1 MTVDIATALIRTPKE
16 LVQAGEALANSWFRG
31 QGSYEWGLEST
42 IERDARNFGVPRSAL
57 LGREG
62 VMLNLFKQSAHLYT
76 SSLNQPTSEFEWQAL
91 IRHYGGPSRLLD
103 ITSSYLVAAYF
114 ALNDSQPN
122 RDAALWAFTG
132 IESTNDANEVVDAKF
147 SGNSGTGITIARP
160 DLLNERIHAQSGS
173 FFIPHSVEQAL
184 ESQVGKEFG
193 VEIAR
198 VKRYRSVKW
207 VKTEIHHR
215 IWKFKIPR
223 RSHSELFRFLSRCN
237 IRAYSLVPGV
247 DGLALSLREMMRVYD

>member
-1 MTVDIATALIRTPKE
+1 MAIEIATARIRTPKE

-31 QGSYEWGLEST
+31 QGNYDWGLEST
-42 IERDARNFGVPRSAL
+42 IERDASIFGVPREAIL
-57 LGREG
+57 EREEI
-62 VMLNLFKQSAHLYT
+62 MFNLFKQSAHLYSN
-76 SSLNQPTSEFEWQAL
+76 SSNLPTTEFEWHAL

-122 RDAALWAFTG
+122 RDAALWAFSG
-132 IESTNDANEVVDAKF
+132 IESTKESNEIVDAKF
-147 SGNSGTGITIARP
+147 SKNSIAGVTIARP
-160 DLLNERIHAQSGS
+160 DQLNDRIHAQSGS
-173 FFIPHSVEQAL
+173 FFMPHSLGQTL
-184 ESQVGKEFG
+184 ESQVGQEFG
-193 VEIAR
+193 ADLNMT
-198 VKRYRSVKW
+198 KKYRSVKW
-207 VKTEIHHR
+207 VKTELHHR

-223 RSHSELFRFLSRCN
+223 KSHSELFRFLSRCN

>member
-1 MTVDIATALIRTPKE
+1 MAVDIATGLIRTPKE

-31 QGSYEWGLEST
+31 QGNYEWGLEST
-42 IERDARNFGVPRSAL
+42 IERDAEIFRVPRSAML
-57 LGREG
+57 EREE
-62 VMLNLFKQSAHLYT
+62 VMLNLFKRSAHLYT
-76 SSLNQPTSEFEWQAL
+76 SGSNLPASEFEWHAL

-132 IESTNDANEVVDAKF
+132 TESTKDSNELVDAKF
-147 SGNSGTGITIARP
+147 SGNSRTGITIARP
-160 DLLNERIHAQSGS
+160 DQLNERIHAQSGS
-173 FFIPHSVEQAL
+173 FFIPHSVERTL
-184 ESQVGKEFG
+184 ESQVGQEFG
-193 VEIAR
+193 VDIAR
-198 VKRYRSVKW
+198 VKKYRSVKW
-207 VKTEIHHR
+207 VKTEIRHR

-223 RSHSELFRFLSRCN
+223 KSHSELFRFLSRCN